1 MQVNVFISETV
12 GQCPPALLNL
22 PYGLMAA
29 IPRRLQGMPWRH
41 LATTAADDKLL
52 GAPAAQ
58 IESAI
63 SEADYA
69 LVHPTADQDGTSV

>member
-12 GQCPPALLNL
+12 GQCPPVLLNL

-29 IPRRLQGMPWRH
+29 IPRHLQGMPWR
-41 LATTAADDKLL
+41 LAITAADDKLL

-63 SEADYA
+63 SEAGYA
-69 LVHPTADQDGTSV
+69 LVRPGE